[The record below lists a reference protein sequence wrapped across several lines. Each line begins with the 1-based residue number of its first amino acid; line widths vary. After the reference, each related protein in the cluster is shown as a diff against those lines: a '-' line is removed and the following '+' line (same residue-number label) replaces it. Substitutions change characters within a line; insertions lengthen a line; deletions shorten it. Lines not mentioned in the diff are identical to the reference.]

1 MVMFLIDQVGSE
13 WITQFLFKLRDMV
26 WFRKKKKGRKKEV
39 QITHNYFMPKQ
50 SDRTYLLILLSFGI
64 FNTTCNILGVFAVS
78 SMR

>member
-1 MVMFLIDQVGSE
+1 MNGSLSSYLNLE
-13 WITQFLFKLRDMV
+13 TWCGLG
-26 WFRKKKKGRKKEV
+26 KKKKGRKKEV
-39 QITHNYFMPKQ
+39 QITHNYFMPEQ